1 MIRFV
6 IIVWIAGL
14 LAVVL
19 GHEVAQAQPVA
30 GDVPRPILRPT
41 IKTRPG
47 GQVKRE
53 DIVIPADATPEQL
66 IDLMNSG
73 DTIAQGREDLGFR
86 EQVKIWVYL
95 VLTAAERVLESPTA
109 TEDQQQ
115 TASRAKFIILY
126 QGSRVLPHEME
137 PLARPLFE
145 KILADDPNSEFAAP
159 AAAMLFNFRY
169 LVPNELPAG
178 AVPAME
184 SLRTQYANS
193 SMILALLPELA
204 RSLEEAG
211 KMNEARTL
219 LEETLEEMKG
229 SDLEVLETLRQEL
242 SSMKVVGTQIELS
255 GPTLAGTDYNLAS
268 DRGKVVLVV
277 FWATWEAES
286 VEALPRFQKLF
297 SEYHPQGLEV
307 VGVSLDDDRNALR
320 AFLRQNQ
327 IEWPQIFFPDQVESA
342 ESPLAKKLGV
352 HQIPAVFLID
362 KRGIVL
368 SRSLL
373 AAGALEAKVREALGL
388 PPKMVE

>member
-6 IIVWIAGL
+6 TIFWIVGL
-14 LAVVL
+14 LGLCL
-19 GHEVAQAQPVA
+19 GTSTVHAQGLAEEI
-30 GDVPRPILRPT
+30 PRPILRPT
-41 IKTRPG
+41 IKTPRG
-47 GQVKRE
+47 GTVKRE

-73 DTIAQGREDLGFR
+73 DTIAQGREDLAFR

-95 VLTAAERVLESPTA
+95 VLTAAERVLDAPAA
-109 TEDQQQ
+109 TDDQKQ

-145 KILADDPNSEFAAP
+145 SILADDPNSEFAAP

-169 LVPNELPAG
+169 LVPDQLPAG
-178 AVPAME
+178 AVPAIE
-184 SLRTQYANS
+184 SLRNQYANS
-193 SMILALLPELA
+193 SMILALFPQLA

-219 LEETLEEMKG
+219 LEETLEELKD
-229 SDLEVLETLRQEL
+229 SDVEVLETLRQEL
-242 SSMKVVGTQIELS
+242 ASMKVVGTQVELS
-255 GPTLAGTDYNLAS
+255 GPTLAGTDYNLVS

-277 FWATWEAES
+277 FWATWEEES

-297 SEYHPQGLEV
+297 AEYHPQGLEV

-327 IEWPQIFFPDQVESA
+327 IEWPQVFFPEQVESA

-352 HQIPAVFLID
+352 RQIPAVFLID
-362 KRGIVL
+362 KQGFVL

-373 AAGALEAKVREALGL
+373 SAGALEAKVRDALGL
-388 PPKMVE
+388 PPKMME